1 VDWREEDVGDVKVK
15 VVAALRDGLR
25 EGPGDDE
32 DSESVLV
39 VIGTNVI
46 VCIASN
52 AYDYVG
58 W

>member
-1 VDWREEDVGDVKVK
+1 MDWREEDVGDVKVK